1 MLPEQQQRILGYFL
15 EEASDHLNT
24 IEQGLLNLQ
33 STLADSEMVNE
44 IFRAA
49 HSIKGGAAML
59 GLNSIQRTA
68 HRLEDFFKI
77 LKECPS
83 IQIEQTLESL
93 FLQVFDN
100 LKALLEQLQNGSNL
114 SDGEASRLM
123 AEVEPVF
130 AALEHQLSVLVGQA
144 GGSMHPDEL
153 SMPAVTADAQ
163 AAIAACASAFEYSV
177 PETLRELLQLF
188 KQPETSQTRQELQA
202 CCTRLAEMGVEY
214 GLFGWLTLCET
225 AAGAIANTDNSYRTL
240 APVIIRELKQAQE
253 LILSHRADEITICE
267 QLQSLSINTFLL
279 DWEENNSNSFEL
291 NENQFTE
298 NSLVLGA
305 DIFTPPA
312 IVDNEVKTAFSTEEQ
327 LDNLSDDDAL
337 SSLFTPKSDSNN
349 QLWQETTD
357 LLDVIN
363 DRSDDISLQDIESQA
378 SISSEETLALNN
390 LFTEAQD
397 ISLSSIDEEP
407 AFLSLFSAPTAG
419 LDDVTS
425 LEATNPTD
433 NSENVNLNQLWI
445 EETQSLPQL
454 ETSCS
459 EAVVDSLVEAI
470 VDTEI
475 QLELGNEF
483 AISDDLI
490 AFVPQVESEL
500 TESEFDLSAIAY
512 PASVTPIFT
521 TDADNDVTES
531 LTEWNSE
538 IEPVELNC
546 DLISEIDENLGL
558 ETDNIAPE
566 IDEGWDDSN
575 VGQLELGFSPMEL
588 SGKFSFETESSLEPL
603 ISITD
608 DSNPDFMAGWDTS
621 SEAPEMG
628 FDSTLMELSED
639 LELTTNSSLE
649 LGKSLGLEVDSSLEL
664 VSDFDLA
671 TNSSLELG
679 ESLDL
684 ATNSSLELDESFG
697 LAINS
702 SLELDESFGLEAES
716 SLELGESLGL
726 ETEADSQ
733 WSESSATSIL
743 EWDTDTEASELG
755 FDSTA
760 DLFTSP
766 TSEKITVTNIDS
778 SFMLEESTD
787 EMPTE
792 DTASIA
798 QWEASSETPEL
809 GFDSATIELDNT
821 LNLELESDGDLLT
834 NESLTTDDFSSAELM
849 TGWDTSSEALEL
861 GVDSTIIELSD
872 SISFGASNSELFAQS
887 ASMPVDDESTTPGMT
902 FDVGEDEE
910 NITPSTTW
918 NVGED
923 ELGIDFDTHQIE
935 SEALPSFELEPSLEL
950 GDNFSLVTE
959 ASTED
964 AESLVQSDTDSET
977 LEMGFDSATVELND
991 SFNLELEPSSD
1002 LLTDAS
1008 LNLELEPNS
1017 DLLTDASLAATDD
1030 FSSPELMVGWDAGSE
1045 IETSCDDESS
1055 ITSAAWGAGEAE
1067 LSLAGDPTQTENE
1080 DLSSFELE
1088 PSLELGDNFDFMAE
1102 LAENDAELFSTST
1115 AAIIDENIT
1124 ELMSVVESIYQ
1135 DTTGN
1140 EDLLGE
1146 AQADFLADSQ
1156 LETDDDFPEL
1166 NALLHE
1172 EESVTNA
1179 IATAE
1184 ALLDLSSSPIVPAIE
1199 TPTTTPSSDDDFGD
1213 LDLLLQETPKVA
1225 AATITTPSDGDFGD
1239 LEQLL
1244 QKTSAKTT
1252 NVVTPQ
1258 PAPAAPQP
1266 AAASPSSRRP
1276 AFEQMMRVPVKQL
1289 DSIGNM
1295 VGELVVYRNSLEQ
1308 DQERLRQFL
1317 DNLLHQVQQLGDVG
1331 TRMQELY
1338 ERSLLE
1344 ASLLNSRQGGKLI
1357 SVPDGNSSS
1366 VEEQHA
1372 TGVNFDALE
1381 MDRFTGFHTLAQ
1393 EMIELIVRVREASSD
1408 IEFVTGETEQVARN
1422 FRQVTTH
1429 LQEGITRS
1437 RMVPF
1442 SQIAERLPRAVR
1454 DIALKYGKQAELQV
1468 EGNETLIDKG
1478 LLEQL
1483 YDPMTHLVNNAITH
1497 GIETP
1502 DERTAKGKAAA
1513 GKITIRAF
1521 HQGNQTVI
1529 TVSDNGAG
1537 IDPEKVKAK
1546 AIANGLIT
1554 PAEADSMDRL
1564 DVFNLIFQPGFS
1576 TKEQVDQF
1584 AGRGIG
1590 MDVVLTSLKQMRGT
1604 IHTDSTLGKGTTF
1617 TIRLPLTLSICKA
1630 LCCVS
1635 DKARIA
1641 FPMDGV
1647 EQMIDIPVNDIVANA
1662 EGQTCIPWRDSLLPF
1677 RPLKELLGFTRQLG
1691 RGSIYGSSRD
1701 DNAVSIVIL
1710 RSADTFFALQ
1720 VDQVLGE
1727 QEIVIKQFEA
1737 PAPKPVGIAGAT
1749 ILGDG
1754 RIVPIADVLELIDLS
1769 VGRIQKDGRG
1779 TVWSPR
1785 HIPAP
1790 PIPAAPV
1797 KTEPLVLIIDDS
1809 ITVRELLSM
1818 TFTNAG
1824 YRVEQ
1829 ARDGQEAWD
1838 KLRDGLP
1845 CDLVFC
1851 DIEMPR
1857 MDGLELL
1864 SRMQK
1869 EERLSQ
1875 LPIAMLTS
1883 RGSDR
1888 HRQMALQLGASG
1900 YFTKPYLEEALLDG
1914 AQRMLKGEVLI
1925 AVSSASSM

>member
-1 MLPEQQQRILGYFL
+1 M
-15 EEASDHLNT
+15 
-24 IEQGLLNLQ
+24 
-33 STLADSEMVNE
+33 
-44 IFRAA
+44 
-49 HSIKGGAAML
+49 
-59 GLNSIQRTA
+59 
-68 HRLEDFFKI
+68 
-77 LKECPS
+77 
-83 IQIEQTLESL
+83 
-93 FLQVFDN
+93 
-100 LKALLEQLQNGSNL
+100 
-114 SDGEASRLM
+114 
-123 AEVEPVF
+123 
-130 AALEHQLSVLVGQA
+130 
-144 GGSMHPDEL
+144 
-153 SMPAVTADAQ
+153 
-163 AAIAACASAFEYSV
+163 
-177 PETLRELLQLF
+177 LQLF

-214 GLFGWLTLCET
+214 DLSGWLTLCET

-253 LILSHRADEITICE
+253 LILAHRADEITICE

-298 NSLVLGA
+298 SSLVLGA

-357 LLDVIN
+357 LLNVIN

-397 ISLSSIDEEP
+397 ISLNSIDEEP
-407 AFLSLFSAPTAG
+407 AFLNLFSATTVG
-419 LDDVTS
+419 LDDLTS

-433 NSENVNLNQLWI
+433 NSENVNLNQLWT

-459 EAVVDSLVEAI
+459 EAVVDSSVEAI
-470 VDTEI
+470 ADTEI

-546 DLISEIDENLGL
+546 DLIPEIDENLGL

-588 SGKFSFETESSLEPL
+588 SGNFSFETESSLEP
-603 ISITD
+603 ITSITD
-608 DSNPDFMAGWDTS
+608 DSNPNFMAGWDTS
-621 SEAPEMG
+621 SEAPEIG
-628 FDSTLMELSED
+628 FDSTLMELSDD

-649 LGKSLGLEVDSSLEL
+649 LGESCGLEVD
-664 VSDFDLA
+664 
-671 TNSSLELG
+671 
-679 ESLDL
+679 
-684 ATNSSLELDESFG
+684 
-697 LAINS
+697 
-702 SLELDESFGLEAES
+702 S

-726 ETEADSQ
+726 EAEPSLELGESLGLEAEPSLELGESLGLGTEADSQ
-733 WSESSATSIL
+733 WSDSSATSMS
-743 EWDTDTEASELG
+743 EWDTETEASELG

-766 TSEKITVTNIDS
+766 TSEEIAVTNFDS

-787 EMPTE
+787 ERLTE

-798 QWEASSETPEL
+798 QWEASSETLEL
-809 GFDSATIELDNT
+809 GFDSATIELDHT
-821 LNLELESDGDLLT
+821 LNLELESDLDLLT
-834 NESLTTDDFSSAELM
+834 NESLTTDDFSGAELM
-849 TGWDTSSEALEL
+849 TGWDTSSEALAM

-872 SISFGASNSELFAQS
+872 SISFNASNSELFAQS
-887 ASMPVDDESTTPGMT
+887 ASMPVDDESTTPGKT
-902 FDVGEDEE
+902 FDVEEDEE

-918 NVGED
+918 NVGEN

-950 GDNFSLVTE
+950 GNNFSLVTE

-964 AESLVQSDTDSET
+964 GESIAQWDTGSET
-977 LEMGFDSATVELND
+977 IEMGFDSATVEELNN

-1008 LNLELEPNS
+1008 VNLELELSS

-1030 FSSPELMVGWDAGSE
+1030 FSSAELMVGWDAGSE
-1045 IETSCDDESS
+1045 IETSFDDEGS
-1055 ITSAAWGAGEAE
+1055 ITSAAWDAGEAE
-1067 LSLAGDPTQTENE
+1067 LSLDYDLTQTENE
-1080 DLSSFELE
+1080 DLPSFELE
-1088 PSLELGDNFDFMAE
+1088 PSLELGDNFNLMAE
-1102 LAENDAELFSTST
+1102 IAESDAELFSTST

-1124 ELMSVVESIYQ
+1124 ELMSVVESICQ
-1135 DTTGN
+1135 DTTEN

-1172 EESVTNA
+1172 EESVANA

-1199 TPTTTPSSDDDFGD
+1199 TPTTTPSSEDDFGD

-1225 AATITTPSDGDFGD
+1225 AATSTAPSDGGFGD

-1244 QKTSAKTT
+1244 QKTPAKTT
-1252 NVVTPQ
+1252 NVVAPQ
-1258 PAPAAPQP
+1258 LAPAAPQP
-1266 AAASPSSRRP
+1266 AAASPSPRRP

-1357 SVPDGNSSS
+1357 SVPDGNSAS
-1366 VEEQHA
+1366 VEERHA

-1502 DERTAKGKAAA
+1502 DERTTKGKAAA

-1677 RPLKELLGFTRQLG
+1677 RPLKELLSFTRQLG

-1737 PAPKPVGIAGAT
+1737 PAPKPAGIAGAT

>member
-15 EEASDHLNT
+15 EEANDHLNT

-100 LKALLEQLQNGSNL
+100 LKALLEQLQNGSSL
-114 SDGEASRLM
+114 SDGEASQLM

-130 AALEHQLSVLVGQA
+130 AALEHQLSLLVGQA

-153 SMPAVTADAQ
+153 PLPAVTAEAQ
-163 AAIAACASAFEYSV
+163 TSAAIAPTWAPAFEYSV
-177 PETLRELLQLF
+177 PEVLRELLQLF

-202 CCTRLAEMGVEY
+202 CCTRLAQIGKEY
-214 GLFGWLTLCET
+214 DLSGWLTLCET
-225 AAGAIANTDNSYRTL
+225 AAGAIANADNSYRTL

-253 LILSHRADEITICE
+253 LVLAHRAAEITICE
-267 QLQSLSINTFLL
+267 QLQALSINTFLL
-279 DWEENNSNSFEL
+279 DWEEDNSKRFEL
-291 NENQFTE
+291 DENQFIN
-298 NSLVLGA
+298 NSLALGA
-305 DIFTPPA
+305 GIFVPPA
-312 IVDNEVKTAFSTEEQ
+312 IVDNEVKIAFSTEGQ
-327 LDNLSDDDAL
+327 LDNLSNDDAL
-337 SSLFTPKSDSNN
+337 SSLFISKSDSNN
-349 QLWQETTD
+349 HLWQETTD
-357 LLDVIN
+357 LLNVIN
-363 DRSDDISLQDIESQA
+363 DRSDDILLQDIEARS

-390 LFTEAQD
+390 LFTETQD
-397 ISLSSIDEEP
+397 ISLDSIDEEP
-407 AFLSLFSAPTAG
+407 IFCNLFSAPTAG

-433 NSENVNLNQLWI
+433 NSENVDINQFWV
-445 EETQSLPQL
+445 EETNSFTQV
-454 ETSCS
+454 ETPISDDNINNS
-459 EAVVDSLVEAI
+459 VETIA
-470 VDTEI
+470 DAEI
-475 QLELGNEF
+475 QLELGNEL
-483 AISDDLI
+483 AVSNDLT
-490 AFVPQVESEL
+490 AFVPQAESEL
-500 TESEFDLSAIAY
+500 TESEFDLAAIAD
-512 PASVTPIFT
+512 PVSITPTST
-521 TDADNDVTES
+521 TDADNVVNDVTES
-531 LTEWNSE
+531 LTEWDSE
-538 IEPVELNC
+538 IEAVGLDGDRVP
-546 DLISEIDENLGL
+546 IIEIDNSSSLA
-558 ETDNIAPE
+558 TSSIAAA
-566 IDEGWDDSN
+566 INEGWDDSN
-575 VGQLELGFSPMEL
+575 EALES
-588 SGKFSFETESSLEPL
+588 
-603 ISITD
+603 
-608 DSNPDFMAGWDTS
+608 
-621 SEAPEMG
+621 
-628 FDSTLMELSED
+628 
-639 LELTTNSSLE
+639 
-649 LGKSLGLEVDSSLEL
+649 
-664 VSDFDLA
+664 
-671 TNSSLELG
+671 
-679 ESLDL
+679 
-684 ATNSSLELDESFG
+684 
-697 LAINS
+697 
-702 SLELDESFGLEAES
+702 
-716 SLELGESLGL
+716 
-726 ETEADSQ
+726 
-733 WSESSATSIL
+733 
-743 EWDTDTEASELG
+743 G

-760 DLFTSP
+760 DLFTSSI
-766 TSEKITVTNIDS
+766 SEEIAVTNIDS
-778 SFMLEESTD
+778 SFILEESTD
-787 EMPTE
+787 EIPTAN
-792 DTASIA
+792 TASIA
-798 QWEASSETPEL
+798 QWDISNETLET
-809 GFDSATIELDNT
+809 GFDSATMELDNT
-821 LNLELESDGDLLT
+821 LNLELESERDLLT
-834 NESLTTDDFSSAELM
+834 NASLTATNNFSSTELM
-849 TGWDTSSEALEL
+849 VGSDADSDIETSFDSEH
-861 GVDSTIIELSD
+861 
-872 SISFGASNSELFAQS
+872 SI
-887 ASMPVDDESTTPGMT
+887 T
-902 FDVGEDEE
+902 
-910 NITPSTTW
+910 STTW
-918 NVGED
+918 DTGEA
-923 ELGIDFDTHQIE
+923 ELSLGFDAITAE
-935 SEALPSFELEPSLEL
+935 SEDTLSFELEPSLEL
-950 GDNFSLVTE
+950 DNNFSFMI
-959 ASTED
+959 
-964 AESLVQSDTDSET
+964 ES
-977 LEMGFDSATVELND
+977 G
-991 SFNLELEPSSD
+991 
-1002 LLTDAS
+1002 
-1008 LNLELEPNS
+1008 
-1017 DLLTDASLAATDD
+1017 
-1030 FSSPELMVGWDAGSE
+1030 
-1045 IETSCDDESS
+1045 
-1055 ITSAAWGAGEAE
+1055 
-1067 LSLAGDPTQTENE
+1067 
-1080 DLSSFELE
+1080 
-1088 PSLELGDNFDFMAE
+1088 
-1102 LAENDAELFSTST
+1102 AELFSTST

-1135 DTTGN
+1135 DADEN
-1140 EDLLGE
+1140 EVSLGK

-1156 LETDDDFPEL
+1156 LEANDDFPEL

-1172 EESVTNA
+1172 EKSVTNA

-1184 ALLDLSSSPIVPAIE
+1184 TLLDLSSTPSVPANDA
-1199 TPTTTPSSDDDFGD
+1199 PAATTNSKDDFGN
-1213 LDLLLQETPKVA
+1213 LEQLLPEKPK
-1225 AATITTPSDGDFGD
+1225 AATPTSTSQSSNDDFGD

-1244 QKTSAKTT
+1244 QKTPDAIA
-1252 NVVTPQ
+1252 VVSTQ
-1258 PAPAAPQP
+1258 PVPAVTQP
-1266 AAASPSSRRP
+1266 AATSPSPRRP

-1344 ASLLNSRQGGKLI
+1344 ASLLNSRQGARPI

-1366 VEEQHA
+1366 AEERHA

-1393 EMIELIVRVREASSD
+1393 ETIELIVRVREASSD

-1429 LQEGITRS
+1429 LQEGIMRS

-1478 LLEQL
+1478 ILEQL

-1521 HQGNQTVI
+1521 YQGNQTVI

-1554 PAEADSMDRL
+1554 PAEADDMDRL
-1564 DVFNLIFQPGFS
+1564 DIFNLIFQPGFS

-1604 IHTDSTLGKGTTF
+1604 IHTDSNLGKGTTF

-1647 EQMIDIPVNDIVANA
+1647 EQMIDIPVHDLVANA

-1701 DNAVSIVIL
+1701 DNTVSIVIL

-1769 VGRIQKDGRG
+1769 RGRLQKDGRG

-1785 HIPAP
+1785 HIPAA
-1790 PIPAAPV
+1790 PIPAPLV

-1845 CDLVFC
+1845 CDLIFC

-1914 AQRMLKGEVLI
+1914 AQRMLRGEVLI
-1925 AVSSASSM
+1925 AASSTSSNM

>member
-15 EEASDHLNT
+15 EEANDHLNT

-83 IQIEQTLESL
+83 IQIDQNLESL

-100 LKALLEQLQNGSNL
+100 LKALLEQLQSGAGL
-114 SDGEASRLM
+114 SDSEASRLM
-123 AEVEPVF
+123 SQVEPVF

-144 GGSMHPDEL
+144 GGTMHPDEL
-153 SMPAVTADAQ
+153 PIPAVSATAPAW
-163 AAIAACASAFEYSV
+163 ATAFEHSV
-177 PETLRELLQLF
+177 PEALRELLQLF
-188 KQPETSQTRQELQA
+188 KQPETPQTRKQLQE
-202 CCTRLAEMGVEY
+202 CCNQLAQLGKEY
-214 GLFGWLTLCET
+214 DLSGWLTLCET
-225 AAGAIANTDNSYRTL
+225 AAGAIANADNSYRTL
-240 APVIIRELKQAQE
+240 APVIIRELKQAQD
-253 LILSHRADEITICE
+253 LVLANRAAEITICE
-267 QLQSLSINTFLL
+267 QLQALSINTFLL
-279 DWEENNSNSFEL
+279 DWEEDNSSISFEP
-291 NENQFTE
+291 EEIQ
-298 NSLVLGA
+298 VLP
-305 DIFTPPA
+305 TV
-312 IVDNEVKTAFSTEEQ
+312 VDNEVKATTFSTDFSDFSPQ
-327 LDNLSDDDAL
+327 AQIDSLSVDDDL
-337 SSLFTPKSDSNN
+337 SSLFIPKSDSNN
-349 QLWQETTD
+349 QWQETTD
-357 LLDVIN
+357 LLGVLN
-363 DRSDDISLQDIESQA
+363 DGSEDSLLQDTETQFLP
-378 SISSEETLALNN
+378 ISSEETLALNN
-390 LFTEAQD
+390 LFGEAQD
-397 ISLSSIDEEP
+397 TALNSIDEEP
-407 AFLSLFSAPTAG
+407 AFCDLFSAPTA
-419 LDDVTS
+419 DVES
-425 LEATNPTD
+425 IAALEELNPLGD
-433 NSENVNLNQLWI
+433 SENIALNQFWT
-445 EETQSLPQL
+445 EET
-454 ETSCS
+454 
-459 EAVVDSLVEAI
+459 DSSAQVEAFDLEDA
-470 VDTEI
+470 VNSSTEAI
-475 QLELGNEF
+475 AAAEIELELGNEL
-483 AISDDLI
+483 AVSDDFT
-490 AFVPQVESEL
+490 AFVPQVESWS
-500 TESEFDLSAIAY
+500 TEPEFDLGAIADTADLASVSIFEIPSDLDLNLTVDSTTANSFTDFSSVAASSVEDSLLPNPIADRDSTEPATEWDSDTEGVGLDIDAIPTIEIDSSLSAIA
-512 PASVTPIFT
+512 
-521 TDADNDVTES
+521 
-531 LTEWNSE
+531 
-538 IEPVELNC
+538 
-546 DLISEIDENLGL
+546 EIDAIESSG
-558 ETDNIAPE
+558 
-566 IDEGWDDSN
+566 GWE
-575 VGQLELGFSPMEL
+575 VVGEGQLDFDGSALEL
-588 SGKFSFETESSLEPL
+588 SDNLSFEPESSLEQFTAPADE
-603 ISITD
+603 SA
-608 DSNPDFMAGWDTS
+608 PDFMAGWDAGSEEPELGFHNTATDLFASPAPEAAALPNFSPEESTEEGDRDNTELMAAWDSQSEVLEMGFDSPVMELGDRLSFESES
-621 SEAPEMG
+621 SAEFFEPSASMPLDEESATASNAWDAGEGEMDFDATPAQMEESPNLESESSLELDDNFSLAAETPAEETALMAGWDADGESLEMG
-628 FDSTLMELSED
+628 FDSTGMELGD
-639 LELTTNSSLE
+639 RL
-649 LGKSLGLEVDSSLEL
+649 
-664 VSDFDLA
+664 
-671 TNSSLELG
+671 
-679 ESLDL
+679 
-684 ATNSSLELDESFG
+684 SF
-697 LAINS
+697 
-702 SLELDESFGLEAES
+702 E
-716 SLELGESLGL
+716 
-726 ETEADSQ
+726 
-733 WSESSATSIL
+733 SESSDNFLT
-743 EWDTDTEASELG
+743 
-755 FDSTA
+755 
-760 DLFTSP
+760 
-766 TSEKITVTNIDS
+766 DS
-778 SFMLEESTD
+778 S
-787 EMPTE
+787 
-792 DTASIA
+792 IA
-798 QWEASSETPEL
+798 A
-809 GFDSATIELDNT
+809 
-821 LNLELESDGDLLT
+821 
-834 NESLTTDDFSSAELM
+834 TDDCSSAELM
-849 TGWDTSSEALEL
+849 AGWNTGSEESEMGFDSALSDRLSFESESSSEQ
-861 GVDSTIIELSD
+861 
-872 SISFGASNSELFAQS
+872 FAPS
-887 ASMPVDDESTTPGMT
+887 ASMPLDEEGTPTSAAWDIGEAELGLDYDATLAESGDSLSLESGSKLELDDDFSLAAEVPAVESDTALMAGW
-902 FDVGEDEE
+902 DVG
-910 NITPSTTW
+910 
-918 NVGED
+918 
-923 ELGIDFDTHQIE
+923 
-935 SEALPSFELEPSLEL
+935 A
-950 GDNFSLVTE
+950 
-959 ASTED
+959 
-964 AESLVQSDTDSET
+964 ET
-977 LEMGFDSATVELND
+977 LEMGFDTAAMELGD
-991 SFNLELEPSSD
+991 
-1002 LLTDAS
+1002 S
-1008 LNLELEPNS
+1008 LNLEPES
-1017 DLLTDASLAATDD
+1017 SYDLLADSSLAATEDL
-1030 FSSPELMVGWDAGSE
+1030 SSDELMVGWDAGSE
-1045 IETSCDDESS
+1045 ALAMSLDDESATAS
-1055 ITSAAWGAGEAE
+1055 TAWDAGEEMDWGFDAIPAE
-1067 LSLAGDPTQTENE
+1067 SEDNPSL
-1080 DLSSFELE
+1080 ELE
-1088 PSLELGDNFDFMAE
+1088 PSLELDDNFSMVTE
-1102 LAENDAELFSTST
+1102 TDADLSSSST
-1115 AAIIDENIT
+1115 AAIIEENIT
-1124 ELMSVVESIYQ
+1124 ELMTVVESIYQ
-1135 DTTGN
+1135 GSAEN
-1140 EDLLGE
+1140 EILLGE

-1156 LETDDDFPEL
+1156 MEADDDFPEL
-1166 NALLHE
+1166 DALLEE

-1184 ALLDLSSSPIVPAIE
+1184 ALLDISSAPIAPAPE
-1199 TPTTTPSSDDDFGD
+1199 LP
-1213 LDLLLQETPKVA
+1213 
-1225 AATITTPSDGDFGD
+1225 AATTSPEDDFGD

-1244 QKTSAKTT
+1244 QSTPKAATATSTTQSSSDDFGDLEQLLQSTPTKTASVAPT
-1252 NVVTPQ
+1252 Q
-1258 PAPAAPQP
+1258 PAPAPPQQTAPTP
-1266 AAASPSSRRP
+1266 SPRRP

-1331 TRMQELY
+1331 TRIQELY

-1344 ASLLNSRQGGKLI
+1344 ASLLNSRQGARLI
-1357 SVPDGNSSS
+1357 SVANDGSTSA
-1366 VEEQHA
+1366 EERHA

-1454 DIALKYGKQAELQV
+1454 DIALKYGKQAELEV
-1468 EGNETLIDKG
+1468 EGNETLIDKVI
-1478 LLEQL
+1478 LEQL

-1497 GIETP
+1497 GIETSE
-1502 DERTAKGKAAA
+1502 ERVAKGKAAA
-1513 GKITIRAF
+1513 GKISIRAF

-1529 TVSDNGAG
+1529 TVSDDGAG

-1554 PAEADSMDRL
+1554 PAEADSMARL

-1590 MDVVLTSLKQMRGT
+1590 MDVVLTSLKQMRGV
-1604 IHTDSTLGKGTTF
+1604 IHTDSHLGKGTTF

-1647 EQMIDIPVNDIVANA
+1647 EQMMDIPVDEVVANA

-1691 RGSIYGSSRD
+1691 RGSIYGSSRE
-1701 DNAVSIVIL
+1701 DNAISIVVL
-1710 RSADTFFALQ
+1710 RSADMFFALQ

-1737 PAPKPVGIAGAT
+1737 PAPKPAGIAGAT

-1754 RIVPIADVLELIDLS
+1754 RIMPIADVLELIDLS

-1790 PIPAAPV
+1790 PVPVAPV
-1797 KTEPLVLIIDDS
+1797 KTEPLVLIVDDS

-1925 AVSSASSM
+1925 AASSASNM

>member
-33 STLADSEMVNE
+33 NTLADSEMVNE

-100 LKALLEQLQNGSNL
+100 LKALLEQLQNGSSLN
-114 SDGEASRLM
+114 DGEASRLM

-153 SMPAVTADAQ
+153 PIPAVAVDVPANAT
-163 AAIAACASAFEYSV
+163 ISPWGSAFEHGV
-177 PETLRELLQLF
+177 PEVLRELLQLF
-188 KQPETSQTRQELQA
+188 KQPETSQARHELQA
-202 CCTRLAEMGVEY
+202 CCTRLAQLGEEHE
-214 GLFGWLTLCET
+214 LSGWLTLCET
-225 AAGAIANTDNSYRTL
+225 AAGAIANADNSYRIL
-240 APVIIRELKQAQE
+240 APVIIRELKQAQD
-253 LILSHRADEITICE
+253 LILANRAAEITICE
-267 QLQSLSINTFLL
+267 QLQTLSINTFLL
-279 DWEENNSNSFEL
+279 DWEEDNSNSFEL
-291 NENQFTE
+291 EENLFTQ
-298 NSLVLGA
+298 NSLTLESGT
-305 DIFTPPA
+305 FTPPT
-312 IVDNEVKTAFSTEEQ
+312 IVDNEVKTAFSTDINDFSSQGQ
-327 LDNLSDDDAL
+327 LDTLSDDDNL
-337 SSLFTPKSDSNN
+337 SSLFTPTSDSNN
-349 QLWQETTD
+349 QLWQETSD
-357 LLDVIN
+357 LLDIVS
-363 DRSDDISLQDIESQA
+363 DRLDDISLQGIEAQSA
-378 SISSEETLALNN
+378 ISSEETLALNN
-390 LFTEAQD
+390 LFTETQD
-397 ISLSSIDEEP
+397 ISLNVIDEEP
-407 AFLSLFSAPTAG
+407 AFCNLFGNSTAS

-425 LEATNPTD
+425 LEAANPTD
-433 NSENVNLNQLWI
+433 NSENVDLNQFWT
-445 EETQSLPQL
+445 EETQSFSQL
-454 ETSCS
+454 EVSRYEDNVNNS
-459 EAVVDSLVEAI
+459 VEAI
-470 VDTEI
+470 AAAES
-475 QLELGNEF
+475 QLELGDEF
-483 AISDDLI
+483 SFSEDLT
-490 AFVPQVESEL
+490 AYVPQADFQFAGSEIDL
-500 TESEFDLSAIAY
+500 AAIVDSASATPTSTTDTDNDATESFA
-512 PASVTPIFT
+512 
-521 TDADNDVTES
+521 
-531 LTEWNSE
+531 EWNSE
-538 IEPVELNC
+538 IEAVGL
-546 DLISEIDENLGL
+546 DSDSTID
-558 ETDNIAPE
+558 TDNSLDLLADGTAPE
-566 IDEGWDDSN
+566 INEGWDDSN
-575 VGQLELGFSPMEL
+575 VGQLELGFSPIEL
-588 SGKFSFETESSLEPL
+588 SNNLGFEAESSLESVTP
-603 ISITD
+603 IAD
-608 DSNPDFMAGWDTS
+608 DSDPDFMAGWDTG
-621 SEAPEMG
+621 SEAVDMN
-628 FDSTLMELSED
+628 F
-639 LELTTNSSLE
+639 TTTGIEFSDRVSLE
-649 LGKSLGLEVDSSLEL
+649 TDSSLE
-664 VSDFDLA
+664 VSDGLGWEIEA
-671 TNSSLELG
+671 NSQQNDSNITSQLG
-679 ESLDL
+679 WE
-684 ATNSSLELDESFG
+684 
-697 LAINS
+697 
-702 SLELDESFGLEAES
+702 
-716 SLELGESLGL
+716 
-726 ETEADSQ
+726 
-733 WSESSATSIL
+733 
-743 EWDTDTEASELG
+743 TDTKISELS

-760 DLFTSP
+760 DLLISP
-766 TSEKITVTNIDS
+766 ISEEITVTNMDS
-778 SFMLEESTD
+778 SFMLAESTD
-787 EMPTE
+787 EISADEIDETV
-792 DTASIA
+792 SIA
-798 QWEASSETPEL
+798 SLDASSETLEMS
-809 GFDSATIELDNT
+809 FNSATTELEALDDT
-821 LNLELESDGDLLT
+821 LNLELTSRDLPADT
-834 NESLTTDDFSSAELM
+834 SLTAIDDFNRAELTVSWDD
-849 TGWDTSSEALEL
+849 TGDPVLEL
-861 GVDSTIIELSD
+861 PVDEESVSLSNAWNAGEVELD
-872 SISFGASNSELFAQS
+872 LGCDITAPENEETANLELESELEDSHLNSLAED
-887 ASMPVDDESTTPGMT
+887 AAENTVITTGDIGGVELGLD
-902 FDVGEDEE
+902 FDVTAGENED
-910 NITPSTTW
+910 IPS
-918 NVGED
+918 
-923 ELGIDFDTHQIE
+923 L
-935 SEALPSFELEPSLEL
+935 ELEPSLEL
-950 GDNFSLVTE
+950 SDNFSLLTE
-959 ASTED
+959 ASADETGAIAHWSTDTEI
-964 AESLVQSDTDSET
+964 LET
-977 LEMGFDSATVELND
+977 SSDSAPMESGD
-991 SFNLELEPSSD
+991 AFNLELELADD
-1002 LLTDAS
+1002 LLTEVS
-1008 LNLELEPNS
+1008 L
-1017 DLLTDASLAATDD
+1017 TAADD
-1030 FSSPELMVGWDAGSE
+1030 FSSTALTVGWDADG
-1045 IETSCDDESS
+1045 ETSEMSCDSENVV
-1055 ITSAAWGAGEAE
+1055 TSVAWDTEEVE
-1067 LSLAGDPTQTENE
+1067 LSLDGDLTQTESEENSNFNLE
-1080 DLSSFELE
+1080 SSLELDDNFSLMTESDGDLSS
-1088 PSLELGDNFDFMAE
+1088 S
-1102 LAENDAELFSTST
+1102 ST

-1135 DTTGN
+1135 DTAEN
-1140 EDLLGE
+1140 EISLEE
-1146 AQADFLADSQ
+1146 AQVDFLADAQSDG
-1156 LETDDDFPEL
+1156 DDDFLEL
-1166 NALLHE
+1166 DALLQE

-1184 ALLDLSSSPIVPAIE
+1184 ALLDLSSTPIVS
-1199 TPTTTPSSDDDFGD
+1199 TSDA
-1213 LDLLLQETPKVA
+1213 P
-1225 AATITTPSDGDFGD
+1225 AATASNDDDFGD

-1244 QKTSAKTT
+1244 QEAPKPTTATSTTQSGGDDFSDLEQLLQKTPPASAPTQS
-1252 NVVTPQ
+1252 V
-1258 PAPAAPQP
+1258 PAAVSQP
-1266 AAASPSSRRP
+1266 AATPSSPRRS

-1344 ASLLNSRQGGKLI
+1344 ASLLNSRQGGRLTAT
-1357 SVPDGNSSS
+1357 PDSSS
-1366 VEEQHA
+1366 ASEERHV

-1478 LLEQL
+1478 ILEQL

-1497 GIETP
+1497 GIETS
-1502 DERTAKGKAAA
+1502 DERTAQGKAAA

-1521 HQGNQTVI
+1521 YQGNQTVI

-1604 IHTDSTLGKGTTF
+1604 IHTDSNLGKGTTF

-1647 EQMIDIPVNDIVANA
+1647 EQMIDIPVDDIVANA

-1677 RPLKELLGFTRQLG
+1677 RPLKELLGFTRHLG

-1701 DNAVSIVIL
+1701 DNSVSIVIL

-1737 PAPKPVGIAGAT
+1737 PAPKPAGIAGAT

-1754 RIVPIADVLELIDLS
+1754 RIMPIADVLELIDLS
-1769 VGRIQKDGRG
+1769 VGRLQKDGRG

-1925 AVSSASSM
+1925 AASSASSM

>member
-15 EEASDHLNT
+15 EEANDHLNT

-93 FLQVFDN
+93 FLQIFDN
-100 LKALLEQLQNGSNL
+100 LKALLELLQSGSSL
-114 SDGEASRLM
+114 SDSEASRLM
-123 AEVEPVF
+123 SEVEPVF
-130 AALEHQLSVLVGQA
+130 AALEHQLSVLVAQA

-153 SMPAVTADAQ
+153 PIPTATANVSGDV
-163 AAIAACASAFEYSV
+163 AIAPNWAVVFEHSV
-177 PETLRELLQLF
+177 PEALRELLQLF
-188 KQPETSQTRQELQA
+188 KQPETAQTRQELQE
-202 CCTRLAEMGVEY
+202 CCHRLAQLGKEY
-214 GLFGWLTLCET
+214 NLSGWLALCET
-225 AAGAIANTDNSYRTL
+225 AAGAIANADNSYHTL
-240 APVIIRELKQAQE
+240 APVIIRELKQAQDH
-253 LILSHRADEITICE
+253 ILANRATEITTCE
-267 QLQSLSINTFLL
+267 QLQALSINAFLL
-279 DWEENNSNSFEL
+279 GWEEENTNLTSFDLE
-291 NENQFTE
+291 ENQFFE
-298 NSLVLGA
+298 NLTIASET
-305 DIFTPPA
+305 FTPPA
-312 IVDNEVKTAFSTEEQ
+312 VVDNEVGFMPQGQIDS
-327 LDNLSDDDAL
+327 LSVDDDL
-337 SSLFTPKSDSNN
+337 SSLFIHRADSNN
-349 QLWQETTD
+349 QWQETTD
-357 LLDVIN
+357 LLDILH
-363 DRSDDISLQDIESQA
+363 DGSDNLSIQDIEAHSP
-378 SISSEETLALNN
+378 ISSEETSALNN
-390 LFTEAQD
+390 LFGEAQD
-397 ISLSSIDEEP
+397 SLLDPIDEEL
-407 AFLSLFSAPTAG
+407 AFCNLFSAPTAE
-419 LDDVTS
+419 VESVVS
-425 LEATNPTD
+425 LEELNPVGD
-433 NSENVNLNQLWI
+433 ISENVDLNQFWTEETDRLVQDETPIQADAIGSPTEAIAPAEVQFELVIPDDAAIPQIEASWSTESNFNLNAIADLADGTAPSI
-445 EETQSLPQL
+445 Y
-454 ETSCS
+454 
-459 EAVVDSLVEAI
+459 DSNATEPATAWNS
-470 VDTEI
+470 DTEG
-475 QLELGNEF
+475 LGLDF
-483 AISDDLI
+483 HHI
-490 AFVPQVESEL
+490 
-500 TESEFDLSAIAY
+500 
-512 PASVTPIFT
+512 
-521 TDADNDVTES
+521 
-531 LTEWNSE
+531 
-538 IEPVELNC
+538 PV
-546 DLISEIDENLGL
+546 IEIDSSLSS
-558 ETDNIAPE
+558 IADSTAAE
-566 IDEGWDDSN
+566 SSLGWDDRSE
-575 VGQLELGFSPMEL
+575 GQLDLNLPAMDLDDNLSP
-588 SGKFSFETESSLEPL
+588 ETESNLEPL
-603 ISITD
+603 TAPAD
-608 DSNPDFMAGWDTS
+608 DSNPDLMAGWDAG
-621 SEAPEMG
+621 SEAFETG
-628 FDSTLMELSED
+628 FDTVMELGD
-639 LELTTNSSLE
+639 RPSLE
-649 LGKSLGLEVDSSLEL
+649 S
-664 VSDFDLA
+664 
-671 TNSSLELG
+671 
-679 ESLDL
+679 
-684 ATNSSLELDESFG
+684 
-697 LAINS
+697 
-702 SLELDESFGLEAES
+702 ES
-716 SLELGESLGL
+716 SLELSESLSLATEPDTNLFATATPSDPDESSDRSGTLMSGWDIGSEESLGFATATDL
-726 ETEADSQ
+726 FI
-733 WSESSATSIL
+733 SSA
-743 EWDTDTEASELG
+743 SEEIAVPNFL
-755 FDSTA
+755 
-760 DLFTSP
+760 P
-766 TSEKITVTNIDS
+766 
-778 SFMLEESTD
+778 EEST
-787 EMPTE
+787 TE
-792 DTASIA
+792 ISAADT
-798 QWEASSETPEL
+798 
-809 GFDSATIELDNT
+809 
-821 LNLELESDGDLLT
+821 
-834 NESLTTDDFSSAELM
+834 ELM
-849 TGWDTSSEALEL
+849 AEWDA
-861 GVDSTIIELSD
+861 G
-872 SISFGASNSELFAQS
+872 N
-887 ASMPVDDESTTPGMT
+887 
-902 FDVGEDEE
+902 
-910 NITPSTTW
+910 
-918 NVGED
+918 
-923 ELGIDFDTHQIE
+923 
-935 SEALPSFELEPSLEL
+935 
-950 GDNFSLVTE
+950 
-959 ASTED
+959 
-964 AESLVQSDTDSET
+964 ET
-977 LEMGFDSATVELND
+977 LEMSFDSTMELGD
-991 SFNLELEPSSD
+991 
-1002 LLTDAS
+1002 S
-1008 LNLELEPNS
+1008 LNLESEPS
-1017 DLLTDASLAATDD
+1017 DDILTDASLAATDD
-1030 FSSPELMVGWDAGSE
+1030 LGNAELTIGWDPDNAALEMPVDGESAIAGNAWDAEEAELDLGFNAAPQESEQTSNFELEPNLELDDNLSLIAETPAADTALMTGWNAENPGLEMPDDAETSTKDTELMAEWDAGSE
-1045 IETSCDDESS
+1045 TLEMGFESDAVESDDSLHLELELNGDLLTDAALAPTEDLSSAESMAGWDVDNATLEISGDDEGNAAS
-1055 ITSAAWGAGEAE
+1055 IAWDTGEVE
-1067 LSLAGDPTQTENE
+1067 LVLGFDATPQESEET
-1080 DLSSFELE
+1080 SSFELE
-1088 PSLELGDNFDFMAE
+1088 PNLELDDNFSLMTE
-1102 LAENDAELFSTST
+1102 SDADLFSSST

-1135 DTTGN
+1135 DETEN
-1140 EDLLGE
+1140 EISLEE

-1156 LETDDDFPEL
+1156 LEADDDFPEL
-1166 NALLHE
+1166 DALLQE

-1184 ALLDLSSSPIVPAIE
+1184 ALLDLSSTPIAPAIDV
-1199 TPTTTPSSDDDFGD
+1199 PTATASSNDDFGD
-1213 LDLLLQETPKVA
+1213 LDLLLQSTPKTA
-1225 AATITTPSDGDFGD
+1225 AVPSTAQSNNDDFGD
-1239 LEQLL
+1239 LDLLL
-1244 QKTSAKTT
+1244 QSTPTKPVS
-1252 NVVTPQ
+1252 VVSTPPAPT
-1258 PAPAAPQP
+1258 PAPAAATP
-1266 AAASPSSRRP
+1266 SPRRP

-1344 ASLLNSRQGGKLI
+1344 ASLLTSRQGGRLI
-1357 SVPDGNSSS
+1357 SVASDDSNST
-1366 VEEQHA
+1366 EGQHA
-1372 TGVNFDALE
+1372 TGLNFDALE
-1381 MDRFTGFHTLAQ
+1381 MDRFTGFHSLAQ

-1478 LLEQL
+1478 ILEQL

-1502 DERTAKGKAAA
+1502 EERTAKGKPAA

-1521 HQGNQTVI
+1521 YQGNQTVI
-1529 TVSDNGAG
+1529 TVSDDGAG

-1546 AIANGLIT
+1546 ATANGLIT

-1590 MDVVLTSLKQMRGT
+1590 MDVVLTSLKQMRGA
-1604 IHTDSTLGKGTTF
+1604 IHTDSHLGKGTNF

-1647 EQMIDIPVNDIVANA
+1647 EQMIDIPVDDVVTNA

-1701 DNAVSIVIL
+1701 DNAISIVIL

-1737 PAPKPVGIAGAT
+1737 PAPKPAGIAGAT

-1754 RIVPIADVLELIDLS
+1754 RIMPIADVLELIDLS
-1769 VGRIQKDGRG
+1769 VGRLQKDGRG

-1785 HIPAP
+1785 HIPTP
-1790 PIPAAPV
+1790 PVPTAPV

-1914 AQRMLKGEVLI
+1914 AQRMLRGEVLI
-1925 AVSSASSM
+1925 AASSASSSSV